1 MGQSTGQTTWFLK
14 QKLEGEEKDEG
25 IGNYKLKEIKR
36 NIKAI
41 IKCAPYLDQKLINQ
55 DSWGDNVLVC

>member
-1 MGQSTGQTTWFLK
+1 MGESTGQTTWFVK

-25 IGNYKLKEIKR
+25 IGNYKLKENKR

-41 IKCAPYLDQKLINQ
+41 IKCAPCLDQKLINQ
-55 DSWGDNVLVC
+55 DSWGIMF